1 MSNNYSHWTIS
12 MVWFALYGCES
23 AGAEMS
29 MLSSS
34 LRVWWCS
41 EHNWRFLTI
50 SRHSILL
57 SISNTS
63 LSWFQY
69 FLRKF
74 EFHVNDWIAI
84 RYSCGINNQF
94 IDIFN
99 KFSWPLC
106 EHYFSSCSPLDQTS
120 HLIHPNEHYIFW
132 LLNLQLAIIHV
143 RAGNEEPFHLGLIF
157 QRVVLL
163 TIINNQIYKTENNT
177 NWIIS
182 VWMCFAPVLNSC
194 WVDSRALCTSY
205 SKVPLESGAG

>member
-1 MSNNYSHWTIS
+1 
-12 MVWFALYGCES
+12 MVWFALHGCVS

-57 SISNTS
+57 SISNMS
-63 LSWFQY
+63 LSCFQY

-74 EFHVNDWIAI
+74 ELFMSEWIAI

-132 LLNLQLAIIHV
+132 LLEPATCNNTCKSREWRTIPSRTYFPKSSTVDNKQQSNLQNWKQYKLDYFSLDVFCSGIELLLSRFTCSLHIILQ
-143 RAGNEEPFHLGLIF
+143 G
-157 QRVVLL
+157 
-163 TIINNQIYKTENNT
+163 IIGIWG
-177 NWIIS
+177 WIII
-182 VWMCFAPVLNSC
+182 
-194 WVDSRALCTSY
+194 
-205 SKVPLESGAG
+205 